1 MFIVT
6 NREVDE
12 RRTDVTAFGEVAN
25 RHGPNELRMAEAQ
38 RIGGKWKITILPD
51 QISAAMATDA
61 ELPHTVD
68 ANGNA
73 VDEKGDPIFAS
84 RYVARKLLAR
94 VNPRMVGDRR
104 SKGRGLLFYVH
115 GFNNNVKDVLDRA
128 ARLSSTYGVE
138 VLSFSWPANGGG
150 FKGVA
155 SYKSDKRDAQAS
167 VGALDRCL
175 AKLSDYLQSAH
186 QEHVAKVEKRASELH
201 GDNAEKWDQFFT
213 RQAEQWC
220 DFPVTMMLHSMGNY
234 LYKHLLMSS
243 AYRGNVL
250 IFDNIVMAAADANNE
265 AHREWVDRIP
275 VRRRLF
281 ITINE
286 NDGALR
292 ASRMKMGE
300 EQKARLGHWPFDL
313 ESQRAVYVDF
323 THAKAIGDSHA
334 YFESSPVTK
343 NQKVYRFFQQAFDGD
358 AAEEGLI
365 YDAARNLYRVK

>member
-6 NREVDE
+6 NREVNE
-12 RRTDVTAFGEVAN
+12 SRSDVSAFGEVAN
-25 RHGPNELRMAEAQ
+25 RRGPNELRMAEAH
-38 RIGGKWKITILPD
+38 RVGGKWKINILPD
-51 QISAAMATDA
+51 QISADMAASA

-68 ANGNA
+68 AMGNA
-73 VDEKGDPIFAS
+73 VGDKGEPIFAS

-104 SKGRGLLFYVH
+104 SKGRGLLFFVH

-128 ARLSSTYGVE
+128 ARLSNTYGVE
-138 VLSFSWPANGGG
+138 VLAFSWPANGGG

-175 AKLSDYLQSAH
+175 AKLSDYLQAAH
-186 QEHVAKVEKRASELH
+186 QEHVSKVEKRANELY

-213 RQAEQWC
+213 RQSEQWC

-250 IFDNIVMAAADANNE
+250 IFDNVIMAAADTNNE
-265 AHREWVDRIP
+265 DHRQWVDRIP
-275 VRRRLF
+275 VRRRLYV
-281 ITINE
+281 TINE

-313 ESQRAVYVDF
+313 DSQRAVYVDF
-323 THAKAIGDSHA
+323 THANGIGDSHA
-334 YFESSPVTK
+334 YFEGTAVTK
-343 NQKVYRFFQQAFDGD
+343 NQRVRRFFQQALEGE
-358 AAEEGLI
+358 AAEERLEF
-365 YDAARNLYRVK
+365 DAARNLYRVK